1 MAYQN
6 VGTPRFYVS
15 HPLWALASGSDE
27 FVSGGNWSIT
37 NQKQYI
43 NINPT
48 KFKTTSG
55 DYYHSFDYPDNGF
68 GFNFFM
74 FLGHKFS
81 SDYDNNIIHI
91 LEYGTQTNLGDYDFF
106 VNSQISGGQQ
116 APPPYNGWSL
126 MGYDTSPTLDGFR
139 IKFTQP
145 ISCGSIL
152 WGKYYDM
159 PHSPDLNLALTREYG
174 GTKTI
179 ETKGGSSLS
188 NTFYTKPAKWGNA
201 SAWELWNNQGHIT
214 EMAYSRNGRRV
225 WDLSFSYLQDSD
237 VFPVLSTNTPYESI
251 SPDKVSYSTA
261 YETEDDISDDWW
273 IDNSVYQANT
283 FYSQVIHKTNGG
295 QLPFVFQPDNS
306 NRNPDQFAIC
316 KFDMDSFKFEQVANG
331 VYNMQLK
338 IREVW

>member
-1 MAYQN
+1 
-6 VGTPRFYVS
+6 
-15 HPLWALASGSDE
+15 
-27 FVSGGNWSIT
+27 
-37 NQKQYI
+37 
-43 NINPT
+43 
-48 KFKTTSG
+48 
-55 DYYHSFDYPDNGF
+55 
-68 GFNFFM
+68 
-74 FLGHKFS
+74 
-81 SDYDNNIIHI
+81 
-91 LEYGTQTNLGDYDFF
+91 
-106 VNSQISGGQQ
+106 
-116 APPPYNGWSL
+116 

-331 VYNMQLK
+331 VYNMQ
-338 IREVW
+338 